1 MVSSMP
7 SSSRVILRPVN
18 EHKLQK
24 KEKSIILL
32 ASISKT
38 QRSGSGR
45 SQRTAK
51 TEISKPKLM
60 RNQKKPSVFFL
71 GPGGIATSKLH
82 PGGIATSTLHRCL
95 MVSRELETRGYEC
108 KCFSV
113 PPHVFSRVP
122 DLLSYVDCWRTIVRE
137 YPNFLVLHR
146 NSNFVD
152 FYAIKRIKKSHPGI
166 RIIFDYDD
174 ALFHVP
180 LPGRIAAYSHLN
192 QILSM
197 SDGVTAGSHYLKE
210 FARKLNKNVT
220 LLPSP
225 VDMELFNPSV
235 RRTSNSST
243 TIIGWL
249 GGGVRGQLP
258 YLKILKDPLNA
269 LAQKYD
275 IKLRI
280 VSALS
285 KAVRAEFT
293 NQRFDVDFGLDH
305 WAPIEEI
312 PELISDFDIAVMP
325 LIDDKWSRGKCA
337 MKLLEYMSMK
347 LATVSS
353 AVGENRYAIDH
364 GRNGFLASSPQE
376 WTNHIG
382 RLIVDP
388 DLRKELGENGYQT
401 VKERYSLQA
410 VVDTL
415 EQVIKKTYDT
425 EPT

>member
-1 MVSSMP
+1 M
-7 SSSRVILRPVN
+7 R
-18 EHKLQK
+18 EH
-24 KEKSIILL
+24 
-32 ASISKT
+32 
-38 QRSGSGR
+38 
-45 SQRTAK
+45 
-51 TEISKPKLM
+51 
-60 RNQKKPSVFFL
+60 
-71 GPGGIATSKLH
+71 
-82 PGGIATSTLHRCL
+82 
-95 MVSRELETRGYEC
+95 
-108 KCFSV
+108 
-113 PPHVFSRVP
+113 
-122 DLLSYVDCWRTIVRE
+122 
-137 YPNFLVLHR
+137 PNFLVLHR

-166 RIIFDYDD
+166 RLIFDYDD

-197 SDGVTAGSHYLKE
+197 SDWVTAGSHYLKE
-210 FARKLNKNVT
+210 FALKLNENVT

-225 VDMELFNPSV
+225 VDMELFNPSI

-249 GGGVRGQLP
+249 GEGTRGQLP

-285 KAVRAEFT
+285 KEVRAEFT

-305 WAPIEEI
+305 WVPIEEI
-312 PELISDFDIAVMP
+312 PELISDFDIGVMP
-325 LIDDKWSRGKCA
+325 LTDDQWSKGKCA

-347 LATVSS
+347 VAVVAS
-353 AVGENRYAIDH
+353 AVGENRYVIDQ
-364 GRNGFLASSPQE
+364 GRNGFLASDSRE
-376 WTNHIG
+376 WTDYIE
-382 RLIVDP
+382 RFIVDA
-388 DLRKELGENGYQT
+388 DLRKELGENAYKT
-401 VKERYSLQA
+401 VKERYSSQA

-415 EQVIKKTYDT
+415 EKVIMNLYDT